1 MERVLNM
8 VFAARTGCALP
19 FLIIF
24 NFIFG
29 WIFLRPVYWMALEA
43 VLVGLFVLNI
53 IFLKNKLFSA
63 FKTSPKDARGGKK
76 SGNIVDIEGEVLE

>member
-1 MERVLNM
+1 M

-29 WIFLRPVYWMALEA
+29 WIFLRPAYWIALEA
-43 VLVGLFVLNI
+43 VLIGLFAINI

-63 FKTSPKDARGGKK
+63 FKTSPKDSREVRKN
-76 SGNIVDIEGEVLE
+76 GNIVDIEGEVLE